1 MRKAGPPGPAAPT
14 GALRALRWQAV
25 IAAMLAFIGFLG
37 VAQIRTEVQIKRTLR
52 IPSTQLAEFGFM
64 LREQERSRAAL
75 ESQVAELRARLADYE
90 RAAAEG
96 RSATARLSRQLQEVR
111 TLVGLG
117 ALEGPGV
124 VITMNDSTRA
134 PRAGEDPNKTILHY
148 SDINGVVAELW
159 AAGAEA
165 VALNGERIVGS
176 TGINCVGTTVLCNTK
191 RMAPP
196 YHITAIGD
204 PRRMTAY
211 VKRPGSSIEMLTAFD
226 FPVRIAPAERVTV
239 PAYRGTFR
247 FDHATV
253 AAPARE

>member
-1 MRKAGPPGPAAPT
+1 MRKAGPERSAALA
-14 GALRALRWQAV
+14 GAFRAIRWQAV
-25 IAAMLAFIGFLG
+25 IASMLAFIGFLG

-52 IPSTQLAEFGFM
+52 IPSTQLEEFGFM

-111 TLVGLG
+111 MQVGLS
-117 ALEGPGV
+117 ALEGPGLMV
-124 VITMNDSTRA
+124 TMNDSTRA
-134 PRAGEDPNKTILHY
+134 PRVGEDPNKTILHY

-165 VALNGERIVGS
+165 IALNGERIVGS

-196 YHITAIGD
+196 YTITAIGD
-204 PRRMTAY
+204 ARRMSAY
-211 VKRPGSSIEMLTAFD
+211 VKRPGGAIEMLAAFD
-226 FPVRIAPAERVTV
+226 FPVRIAPRERVTV
-239 PAYRGTFR
+239 PSYRGTFR
-247 FDHATV
+247 FDHAV
-253 AAPARE
+253 AQSARE